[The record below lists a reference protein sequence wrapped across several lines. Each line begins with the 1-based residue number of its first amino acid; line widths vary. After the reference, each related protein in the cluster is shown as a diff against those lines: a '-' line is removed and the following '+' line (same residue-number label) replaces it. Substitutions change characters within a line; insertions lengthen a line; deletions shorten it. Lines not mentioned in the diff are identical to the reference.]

1 MPTDPT
7 APLSTDARYGER
19 TVRGFLDMAIKALT
33 TSGISTA
40 RLDSE
45 MLLMHRLNLPRE
57 WLLAHDDAEIAAPQ
71 WAELCAD
78 LVARC
83 RRCPLAYIAGHKE
96 FYGRDFVVTPAVLIP
111 RPESEQM
118 ITSLNKIVKD
128 EGDDT
133 TLSVLDLGTGSG
145 CLAVTAK
152 LENPR
157 LDVTASD
164 ISADALAVAKRNAA
178 ELNASGIKFVQSDL
192 FSGLAGRKF
201 DIILANLP
209 YVDKLWKDTS
219 PELAYEPKLA
229 LYADNDGL
237 AIINKFLTQAPQHI
251 DSGGYIVL
259 EADRRQMPAIIALA
273 KKQGFEAIEALPF
286 TLTMRLLEPTRRAC

>member
-1 MPTDPT
+1 MPTAPT
-7 APLSTDARYGER
+7 APLSTDAHYGER

-33 TSGISTA
+33 ASGINTA
-40 RLDSE
+40 RLDAE
-45 MLLMHRLNLPRE
+45 MLLTHRLNLPRE

-83 RRCPLAYIAGHKE
+83 HHCPLAYITGHKE
-96 FYGRDFVVTPAVLIP
+96 FYGREFVVTPAVLIP
-111 RPESEQM
+111 RPESEQI
-118 ITSLNKIVKD
+118 ITSLNKIVNDKTNQ
-128 EGDDT
+128 GDDT

-152 LENPR
+152 LENSR

-164 ISADALAVAKRNAA
+164 ISADALATAKRNAA
-178 ELNASGIKFVQSDL
+178 KLNASGIKFVQSDL
-192 FSGLAGRKF
+192 FANLAGREF

-209 YVDKLWKDTS
+209 YVDELWKDTS

-229 LYADNDGL
+229 LYAEDDGL
-237 AIINKFLTQAPQHI
+237 SIVSQFLAQAPQHLA
-251 DSGGYIVL
+251 DGGYIIL

-273 KKQGFEAIEALPF
+273 KKQGFEVIEALPF
-286 TLTMRLLEPTRRAC
+286 TLVLR